1 MLYYFK
7 HFLHRYLL
15 KFDQIL
21 EHIKIKSKVLLVN
34 KKKLNKSHQQKCK
47 ELNFFN

>member
-21 EHIKIKSKVLLVN
+21 EHILKKNLINHISKNVRN
-34 KKKLNKSHQQKCK
+34 
-47 ELNFFN
+47 